1 VILLT
6 GGRGFI
12 GQALARALGPDL
24 LTPDRRA
31 LDLLDGPAVA
41 AYLRQH
47 PCEAIIHGAVQ
58 PGHRNAS
65 DPTRQLERNCRMF
78 FNLAQ
83 AMDPQARLLF
93 LGSGAVYD
101 TRMAMDGIA
110 EAELGRSIPADEH
123 GFSKYI
129 CARFME
135 GRDAFTELRLFGVF
149 GPGEDPMIRFISN
162 AICKALLGLPIT
174 CRQDRS
180 FSYLW
185 VEDLAPVLRGF
196 LSMPREYGAYNLVP
210 DAPVALVAVAE
221 RVRALTGASVPIQV
235 AQPGQGLAYAGSN
248 ARLRQRLPEL
258 ALTAL
263 DPAILRL
270 VAHYRS
276 QPLDPERFKVDP

>member
-1 VILLT
+1 MILLT

-12 GQALARALGPDL
+12 GQALARALGPRL
-24 LTPDRRA
+24 LTPGRA
-31 LDLLDGPAVA
+31 ELDLLDAAAVA
-41 AYLRQH
+41 AFLRRH

-58 PGHRNAS
+58 PGHRNAP

-83 AMDPQARLLF
+83 AMDPGARMLF

-101 TRMAMDGIA
+101 TRLAMDGIR
-110 EAELGRSIPADEH
+110 EEELGRSIPADEH

-129 CARFME
+129 CARHME
-135 GRDAFTELRLFGVF
+135 GRDGFTELRLFGVF
-149 GPGEDPMIRFISN
+149 GPGEDPLIRFISN

-174 CRQDRS
+174 CRQDRI

-196 LSMPREYGAYNLVP
+196 LSRPREYGAYNVVP
-210 DAPVALVAVAE
+210 DAPVSLLAMAE
-221 RVRALTGASVPIQV
+221 RVRALTGAQVPIQV
-235 AQPGQGLAYAGSN
+235 GQPGRGLAYSGRN
-248 ARLRQRLPEL
+248 DRLRARLPEL
-258 ALTAL
+258 AFTAL